1 VAFHRLLGVPGLCWW
16 LAVFSC
22 LRSNGGDL
30 PVADTAAGLPGSHST
45 NYNVRAFA
53 IAGKSPLAP
62 GQLLPLLDRH
72 TGTNVSLQEIIQAAL
87 DLQAEYRRQGFPTM
101 RIGVA
106 PGHSTNGIV
115 TMTVVQGAFPELLI
129 SGKPYPFAGEGGIVS
144 LPFAGARTN
153 APAATNATPHF
164 AVDGYE
170 VLGNHLLAEDTLQ
183 NIFAKHVG
191 TNLNFEDIVDAAKEL
206 QEEYHDRGFDLVRV
220 TIPQQRLTN
229 DLVKVVVFEG
239 VLASIQVRDNHYFNS
254 NNVMRALPSLR
265 TNMILNTKVFQAEL
279 DRANANQDRKIY
291 PQIEAGPD
299 PGTSELILKVKD
311 RPPLHAKLEL
321 NNDNSPGTP
330 DLRVNAS
337 LIYANLWQQ
346 EQSLGLQYSFSPE
359 FYKQPTFTSQTNS
372 QGMYQRGESWKA
384 FDLPLVANYSGFY
397 RIPLGSPASIEEMVE
412 DHPGSFG
419 YDEGT
424 RKFNLPPASGRPDL
438 TFFAS
443 RSTID
448 TGLQT
453 TSSSTLVDETNQ
465 TVTQNTVQEDLTV
478 NNDLAARLSVPLE
491 VPGGFQSDVSGGID
505 FKTYQITSVK
515 TNSFVFTQI
524 NLDAAGNP
532 IGTNV
537 STLSSPVPTT
547 QYSLEYLPLSGHI
560 GGSWRDSL
568 GMNTLG
574 LGLGV
579 NIWYSGSRSNL
590 QSISGSPKST
600 GHWVVLN
607 PSYSRSLEFVTNW
620 VTLFRADGQ
629 WASEPLIANEQFG
642 IGGVNSVR
650 GYQEGQVFGDT
661 GWHVSLEQQTPPHTV
676 GYFYQGTPL
685 TIRGSI
691 YMDYADAYLLD
702 PQGHPA
708 STALW
713 GTGLGGV
720 AGIGSYWEARF
731 LLSWP
736 LLKTVNT
743 GAYAP
748 FFNFS
753 LTAQF

>member
-1 VAFHRLLGVPGLCWW
+1 VAVHRLLGVLVLCWW

-22 LRSNGGDL
+22 LRSNAGDL
-30 PVADTAAGLPGSHST
+30 PGSPST
-45 NYNVRAFA
+45 NYDVRAFA
-53 IAGKSPLAP
+53 ISGKSPLAP

-72 TGTNVSLQEIIQAAL
+72 AGTNVSLQEIIQAAL

-106 PGHSTNGIV
+106 PGHSTNGII
-115 TMTVVQGAFPELLI
+115 TMTVLPGAFPQLLI
-129 SGKPYPFAGEGGIVS
+129 SGKPYPLAGEGGVLS
-144 LPFAGARTN
+144 LTSTGARTN
-153 APAATNATPHF
+153 ATGATNATPHF
-164 AVDGYE
+164 AVEGYE
-170 VLGNHLLAEDTLQ
+170 VVGNDLLPDDTLQ
-183 NIFAKHVG
+183 YIFAKHVG
-191 TNLNFEDIVDAAKEL
+191 TNLEFIGIVDAAKEL
-206 QEEYHDRGFDLVRV
+206 QQEYHDRGFDLVRV

-229 DLVKVVVFEG
+229 NLVKVLVLEG
-239 VLASIQVRDNHYFNS
+239 ALASIQVMDNHYFSS

-265 TNMILNTKVFQAEL
+265 TNMILNTRIFQAEL
-279 DRANANQDRKIY
+279 DQANANQDRKIY
-291 PQIEAGPD
+291 PVIGPGSD
-299 PGTSELILKVKD
+299 PGTSDLTLKVKD
-311 RPPLHAKLEL
+311 RPPVHAKVEL
-321 NNDNSPGTP
+321 NNDSSPGTP
-330 DLRVNAS
+330 DLRINAS
-337 LIYANLWQQ
+337 AVYANLWQQ
-346 EQSLGLQYSFSPE
+346 EQSLGVQYSFSPE
-359 FYKQPTFTSQTNS
+359 LYKAGPEWNFYD
-372 QGMYQRGESWKA
+372 R
-384 FDLPLVANYSGFY
+384 PLVANYSGFY

-424 RKFNLPPASGRPDL
+424 RKFNLPPTSGRPDL

-453 TSSSTLVDETNQ
+453 TSSSTLVNETND
-465 TVTQNTVQEDLTV
+465 VTTLNTVQEDLTV
-478 NNDLAARLSVPLE
+478 NNDLAARLGVPLE
-491 VPGGFQSDVSGGID
+491 VPGGFQSDISGGID
-505 FKTYQITSVK
+505 FKNYQITSVK
-515 TNSFVFTQI
+515 TNIFTSVQTTL
-524 NLDAAGNP
+524 NSAGLP
-532 IGTNV
+532 SPPFV
-537 STLSSPVPTT
+537 STVSSTVPTT
-547 QYSLEYLPLSGHI
+547 QYLLNYLPVSGRVN
-560 GGSWRDSL
+560 GSWRDSL

-574 LGLGV
+574 LGLGA
-579 NIWYSGSRSNL
+579 NLWYSGSRSNL
-590 QSISGSPKST
+590 QSISGSTKST

-607 PSYSRSLEFVTNW
+607 PSYSRSVELVTNW

-629 WASEPLIANEQFG
+629 WASEPLISNEQFG

-676 GYFYQGTPL
+676 GFFYQGMPL

-691 YMDYADAYLLD
+691 FMDYADANLLD
-702 PQGHPA
+702 PQGRPA

-720 AGIGSYWEARF
+720 AAIGSYWEARF
-731 LLSWP
+731 LFSWP
-736 LLKTVNT
+736 LLKTVDT